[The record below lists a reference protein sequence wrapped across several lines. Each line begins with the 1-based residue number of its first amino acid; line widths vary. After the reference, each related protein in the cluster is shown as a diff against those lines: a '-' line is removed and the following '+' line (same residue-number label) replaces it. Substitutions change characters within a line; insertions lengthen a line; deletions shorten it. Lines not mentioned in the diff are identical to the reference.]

1 LLRNIGRCS
10 FAFMNRLA
18 ALLLLP
24 LAATAGAHD
33 LQDPSERASPPG
45 QDPALTMPSPEDVE
59 ATLLALGEIDQR
71 LTVPVAVGTSGPYNF
86 IIDTGAE
93 RTVVSA
99 NWPDRCGW
107 GLLAGDDHLDDRA
120 RPGQHGAGARAEHQ
134 VDRRAAHDHRP
145 GAGAR
150 DLGALGL
157 LGIDTLRNHQVT
169 IDFEKGT
176 MAVRPSVKRSTFSKR
191 DRDEIVVTAKSVFG
205 QLIVTDAYYDNTRIQ
220 VVLDTGSQVTMG
232 NSALRRRVGHD
243 ASRPQKI
250 LLTSVTGDQTTADYT
265 QVPGILIGQVRF
277 GSMPVAFAD
286 VRPFERFGLVKRP
299 ALLLGMDALRS
310 FRRVEIDFPNRQ
322 VRFLMPKAARP
333 KWAGTGSML
342 PGGSRPGR
350 SGPIDFGPVRGLTA
364 AHDQP
369 LPRNASLASRRSHAA
384 GA

>member
-1 LLRNIGRCS
+1 MEGCS
-10 FAFMNRLA
+10 FTSMNRLA

-24 LAATAGAHD
+24 LAATAGARD
-33 LQDPSERASPPG
+33 LTQDPSEHAPPPR

-71 LTVPVAVGTSGPYNF
+71 LTVPVAVGGSGPYNF

-93 RTVVSA
+93 RTVVS
-99 NWPDRCGW
+99 RE
-107 GLLAGDDHLDDRA
+107 LAGSLKLGASSPVMVTSMTGRDMVNTVVVPQLSIKSIGEQHTIVAPALEA
-120 RPGQHGAGARAEHQ
+120 RN
-134 VDRRAAHDHRP
+134 
-145 GAGAR
+145 
-150 DLGALGL
+150 LGALGL

-176 MAVRPSVKRSTFSKR
+176 MAVRPSVKRSTFAKV

-232 NSALRRRVGHD
+232 NSALRKRVGRD
-243 ASRPQKI
+243 APRSQRI

-265 QVPGILIGQVRF
+265 EVPNVTVGQVRF

-286 VRPFERFGLVKRP
+286 VTPFERFGLVKRP

-310 FRRVEIDFPNRQ
+310 FRRVDIDFPNRQ
-322 VRFLMPKAARP
+322 VRFLMPKSARP

-342 PGGSRPGR
+342 PGVTPPGQIR
-350 SGPIDFGPVRGLTA
+350 TY
-364 AHDQP
+364 
-369 LPRNASLASRRSHAA
+369 
-384 GA
+384 